1 MKKYIHIDTNILLI
15 ITILVSTLSIIWS
28 IAFYSKQ
35 VSIEVSNTIMEN
47 EYKEIGGK
55 DNYTILKELQ
65 KEEMVKYIHQLKKE
79 NPEHIYNIRQKSIK
93 EVSNQANM
101 LNWRDLLEL
110 KSGSYI
116 KGNSGALL
124 TFIEFSDLEC
134 PYCISYHNNGTID
147 STLNEFNDDVNYI
160 FKNFPLPIHKNSE
173 KEALA
178 GKCIEKLSNGENYLS
193 YIDSVFSNTLGG
205 GEGYDLENIATIVK
219 DFNIEEKS
227 FDDCYSNESNLEL
240 VKTEFEQGRK
250 FGINSTPS
258 SVIINNTTGEFIVLS
273 GSVEQKELEDT
284 INILKK

>member
-47 EYKEIGGK
+47 EYKEIWGK

-116 KGNSGALL
+116 KWNSWALL

-178 GKCIEKLSNGENYLS
+178 WKCIEKLSNGENYLS
-193 YIDSVFSNTLGG
+193 YIDSVFSNTLWG
-205 GEGYDLENIATIVK
+205 GEWYDLENIATIVK

-240 VKTEFEQGRK
+240 VKTEFEQWRK
-250 FGINSTPS
+250 FWINSTPS

-273 GSVEQKELEDT
+273 WSVEQKELEDT